1 MVAMA
6 AETVSPGGPSAPAW
20 AFFTAITL
28 AVLGILGQQLSQ
40 KAALKRLEIEAK
52 AAKSEASK
60 AAKSTETVIE
70 NTASISNGFAGKV
83 VARLDAIIAEQDRQ
97 GDAIRKHLEWHLER
111 KD

>member
-1 MVAMA
+1 MFAM
-6 AETVSPGGPSAPAW
+6 AETVAPGGPSAPAW

-28 AVLGILGQQLSQ
+28 AVIGILGQQLSQ

-60 AAKSTETVIE
+60 AAESTQTVIE
-70 NTASISNGFAGKV
+70 NTSSISNGFAGRV
-83 VARLDAIIAEQDRQ
+83 VAKLDDIRSEQDRQ
-97 GDAIRKHLEWHLER
+97 GDALRKHLEWHLER